1 MMRWLA
7 FLRPKA
13 LRPQTL
19 RWRLALGLALGVL
32 VLGLLVRLAAGRVVA
47 EEMDEVFDS
56 ALEQIS
62 GRILALVVVELAL
75 DGAAASQ
82 AQSQLAPQE
91 AYLIYAVRGPD
102 GRILRHTPNADLAP
116 FAQGPV
122 AGFRNDG
129 GYRIYSPGAQ
139 PGRYTIEVA
148 EPLDKRREA
157 VEESTRVILASV
169 LLLFPFSVVAMLWF
183 VARAL
188 RPVDRLRAEVT
199 ARDGHDLRP
208 VTETGLP
215 QELAVI
221 AAEVNQLLAR
231 VTRTLEAERAFTTNS
246 AHELRTPI
254 AAALA
259 QTQRLLAEVPPGPL
273 ADRAGRVEEALH
285 RLARL
290 SEKLMQLARA
300 EGAGVLMAKA
310 QDMRPVVLAVAEDFR
325 RGGLGARLSVRV
337 PDSGA
342 DSRMDPD
349 ACAIL
354 LRNLIENAARH
365 GAAGQPV
372 VVTLAENGAFWVV
385 NDGPV
390 LPPEVLAR
398 LHHRFER
405 GAGTGTGAGAGGGDG
420 AGLGLAIAD
429 TIARAAGGEL
439 RLHSPA
445 RGHLS
450 GFEAEFLPAGCK

>member
-1 MMRWLA
+1 MKGWLA
-7 FLRPKA
+7 HLRPK
-13 LRPQTL
+13 TL
-19 RWRLALGLALGVL
+19 RWRLAFGLALGL
-32 VLGLLVRLAAGRVVA
+32 LMLGLLVRLAAGHVVG
-47 EEMDEVFDS
+47 EELDEVFDS
-56 ALEQIS
+56 ALEQTS
-62 GRILALVVVELAL
+62 GRILALVVVELAQ
-75 DGAAASQ
+75 GAAAPQALSQ
-82 AQSQLAPQE
+82 IAPQE
-91 AYLIYAVRGPD
+91 DYLIYAVRAPD
-102 GRILRHTPNADLAP
+102 GRILRHTPGADVAL

-122 AGFRNDG
+122 AGFRNAG

-139 PGRYTIEVA
+139 SGRYTIEVA
-148 EPLDKRREA
+148 EPLERRREA
-157 VEESTRVILASV
+157 VAESTRAILISV
-169 LLLFPFSVVAMLWF
+169 LVLFPFSLAAMLWF

-199 ARDGHDLRP
+199 ARDGHDLSP
-208 VTETGLP
+208 VTEAGLP

-231 VTRTLEAERAFTTNS
+231 LTRTLEAERAFTTNS

-259 QTQRLLAEVPPGPL
+259 QTQRLLAEVTPGPL
-273 ADRAGRVEEALH
+273 ADRAGHVEAALH

-310 QDMRPVVLAVAEDFR
+310 QDLAPIVLAVAEDFR
-325 RGGLGARLSVRV
+325 RGGMGARLSVHV
-337 PDSGA
+337 PDGGA

-349 ACAIL
+349 ACGIL

-365 GAAGQPV
+365 GAAGQPIM
-372 VVTLAENGAFWVV
+372 VTLAKDGAFSVV
-385 NDGPV
+385 NDGAV
-390 LPPEVLAR
+390 LPPEVMVR

-405 GAGTGTGAGAGGGDG
+405 GAGGGDG

-429 TIARAAGGEL
+429 TIARAAGGQL
-439 RLHSPA
+439 RLYSPA

-450 GFEAEFLPAGCK
+450 GFEAEFLPA